1 MNCTCPQCFITFIS
15 YIVNIVLAIYST
27 MKKVFVS
34 GCFDMLHSG
43 HVAFLSSAAS
53 YGDVHVGIGS
63 DKNVFHLKGRYPVN
77 TEEERKYMLESLKC
91 VASCR
96 VNKGM
101 GILDFEQELSEIQ
114 PDIFIVNEDGNTP
127 QKAEYI
133 QDKGI
138 EYVVLKREPH
148 QQLPRRSTTSL
159 RTVNTM
165 PFRIDLAG
173 GWLDQPYVSK
183 YYPGPVLTVSIEP
196 SVEFNERS
204 GMASST
210 RNKAIEIWRTDIPNG
225 DPEQMARILFSYE
238 NPPGT
243 EVITGS
249 QDALGIVMPGLNK
262 LHYTGEY
269 WPAHITSVHDED
281 ILQMIEDHLYLVT
294 LGPRESSYS
303 VLHNTHV
310 TEEGAQ
316 ALSESAEACWQALME
331 RDLARFGKAFRNSF
345 EAQVDMFPNMVNGHI
360 YRAIEAYR
368 DQAYGWKLS
377 GAGGG
382 GYLIF
387 VSPEEIPGA
396 MQIKIRRKDA
406 M

>member
-1 MNCTCPQCFITFIS
+1 
-15 YIVNIVLAIYST
+15 

-43 HVAFLSSAAS
+43 HVAFLSEAAQ
-53 YGDVHVGIGS
+53 YGELHVGIGG
-63 DKNVFHLKGRYPVN
+63 DKNIYNLKGRYPVN
-77 TEEERKYMLESLKC
+77 TESERRYMIESLKC
-91 VASCR
+91 VSSCR
-96 VNKGM
+96 VNVGW
-101 GILDFEQELSEIQ
+101 GIMDFEQELQEVS
-114 PDIFIVNEDGNTP
+114 PDVFVVNEDGNSP

-133 QDKGI
+133 QSLGI

-148 QQLPRRSTTSL
+148 KALPRRSTTSL
-159 RTVNTM
+159 RTVSTM

-183 YYPGPVLTVSIEP
+183 YHPGAVLTVSIEP
-196 SVEFNERS
+196 TVEFNERS

-225 DPEQMARILFSYE
+225 DPEHLSKILFSYE

-243 EVITGS
+243 EVIAGS
-249 QDALGIVMPGLNK
+249 QDALGIVMPSLNR
-262 LHYTGEY
+262 LYYEGGY
-269 WPAHITSVHDED
+269 WPSHITSVHDEEV
-281 ILQMIEDHLYLVT
+281 LTMIEENLYLVT
-294 LGPRESSYS
+294 LGPRESSYN
-303 VLHNTHV
+303 VLDNTHI

-316 ALSESAEACWQALME
+316 ALAEAADKCWNALVE
-331 RDLARFGKAFRNSF
+331 KDLMRFGKAFRASF
-345 EAQVDMFPNMVNGHI
+345 EAQVDMFPNMVDGHI

-368 DQAYGWKLS
+368 DQSYGWKLS

-387 VSPEEIPGA
+387 VAPKEIEGA
-396 MQIKIRRKDA
+396 MKIKIRRKDSRW
-406 M
+406 